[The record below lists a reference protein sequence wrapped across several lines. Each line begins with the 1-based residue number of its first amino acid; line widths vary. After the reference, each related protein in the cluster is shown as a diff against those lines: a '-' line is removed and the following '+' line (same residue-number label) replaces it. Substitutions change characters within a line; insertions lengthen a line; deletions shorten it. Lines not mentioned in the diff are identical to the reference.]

1 MILIDWLKSNRIPQ
15 KELARTIGVPESTVS
30 RWCRF
35 ENEPGL
41 DYADKIMEI
50 TNNEVG
56 LRDLMKRGRGEAALG

>member
-1 MILIDWLKSNRIPQ
+1 MPQ
-15 KELARTIGVPESTVS
+15 KVLARTLGVPESTVS

-56 LRDLMKRGRGEAALG
+56 LRDLMKRGRGE

>member
-1 MILIDWLKSNRIPQ
+1 MTLTDWLKSNKIPQ
-15 KELARTIGVPESTVS
+15 KELARTLGVPESTVS

-41 DYADKIMEI
+41 DYTDKIMEI

-56 LRDLMKRGRGEAALG
+56 LRDLMKRGRGE